1 MFAALFAGLAL
12 GLVHV
17 ITGPDHLS
25 AIAPIASVEPRRV
38 WTVGLRWGLG
48 HSLGV
53 VLVGLIAG
61 LLVQVALVDPL
72 SAMSERLVGVM
83 LLVIGGWGLWRYVRL
98 TQVALSSAAALSGAT
113 VHEHGDGRPHSHAIP
128 TSSTRRLAPY
138 AIGILHGCAGGSHLV
153 GIVLALAFPT
163 LTGVFAYLAGF
174 VAGSVLA
181 MTAFAAG
188 IGCLTASGARM
199 PRAQSALVLL
209 SSLASL
215 GIGCWWL
222 VG

>member
-1 MFAALFAGLAL
+1 MIAAILAGLAL

-17 ITGPDHLS
+17 ITGLDHLS
-25 AIAPIASVEPRRV
+25 AIAPIASVQRGRV

-53 VLVGLIAG
+53 VLIGLIAG
-61 LLVQVALVDPL
+61 LLVQITLIDPL
-72 SAMSERLVGVM
+72 SALSEHLVGVM
-83 LLVIGGWGLWRYVRL
+83 LLAIGGWGLWRFVRL
-98 TQVALSSAAALSGAT
+98 SSTSPSTT
-113 VHEHGDGRPHSHAIP
+113 VEHHHDDGQSHTHSQP
-128 TSSTRRLAPY
+128 TSGRLAPY

-153 GIVLALAFPT
+153 GVLLALAFPT

-188 IGCLTASGARM
+188 IGCLSASGNRM
-199 PRAQSALVLL
+199 PRAHAALVMV

-222 VG
+222 LG